1 MSYFDNQEIID
12 SSEIRKR
19 EIIHQMTDV
28 EFQPT
33 VIDKPENL
41 SRYNR
46 IPISQIAAAG
56 TSFDSIA
63 SAIKYVVS
71 GGKATTG
78 LYHVSV
84 PKGAELMKFKNG
96 TGFLGSVA
104 APNGSV
110 GGGQAVLKPLACD
123 PTTLFMAVALM
134 NLDKKLDKIQ
144 ELQKDMFAY
153 IKQRDKAKL
162 RGNLSF
168 LADILNNYKYHWD
181 SNNYKLAN
189 IVETQE
195 IKRESEQNIEFYR
208 SRISSKTRRK
218 GFLQVDQQ
226 IQKQLDEVE
235 GLFRDYSL
243 ALYIHAFAS
252 FLEVMLLENFNH
264 DYLNNVSKKI
274 ENNSVEY
281 KELYTSSYN
290 KIEHALR
297 RSVQGQ
303 VLGSLAKINK
313 DAGKIVGKIPLIE
326 KTQLDESLNKA
337 GNDLW
342 NTKSKNIN
350 RRMKGLVKTQSSQVK
365 PFVENLSMIDTLYNK
380 PFELIFD
387 EKYLYLK

>member
-1 MSYFDNQEIID
+1 M
-12 SSEIRKR
+12 
-19 EIIHQMTDV
+19 
-28 EFQPT
+28 
-33 VIDKPENL
+33 
-41 SRYNR
+41 
-46 IPISQIAAAG
+46 
-56 TSFDSIA
+56 
-63 SAIKYVVS
+63 
-71 GGKATTG
+71 
-78 LYHVSV
+78 
-84 PKGAELMKFKNG
+84 
-96 TGFLGSVA
+96 
-104 APNGSV
+104 
-110 GGGQAVLKPLACD
+110 
-123 PTTLFMAVALM
+123 
-134 NLDKKLDKIQ
+134 
-144 ELQKDMFAY
+144 
-153 IKQRDKAKL
+153 
-162 RGNLSF
+162 
-168 LADILNNYKYHWD
+168 
-181 SNNYKLAN
+181 
-189 IVETQE
+189 
-195 IKRESEQNIEFYR
+195 
-208 SRISSKTRRK
+208 
-218 GFLQVDQQ
+218 QVDQQ

>member
-1 MSYFDNQEIID
+1 MSYSDNHEIID
-12 SSEIRKR
+12 SSETKKR
-19 EIIHQMTDV
+19 EIIQQMTDV

-41 SRYNR
+41 SKYNK
-46 IPISQIAAAG
+46 IPISRIAASG
-56 TSFDSIA
+56 TSFDSVA
-63 SAIKYVVS
+63 SAIKYVAS
-71 GGKATTG
+71 GGKATSG

-84 PKGAELMKFKNG
+84 PKGAELMKFKDG
-96 TGFLGSVA
+96 SGFLGSVA
-104 APNGSV
+104 ASNGGV
-110 GGGQAVLKPLACD
+110 GGGQAVLKPLACN

-134 NLDKKLDKIQ
+134 SMDKKLDKIQ

-195 IKRESEQNIEFYR
+195 IKRASEQDIEFYR
-208 SRISSKTRRK
+208 SLIKSKTMRK

-226 IQKQLDEVE
+226 IQKHLDEIE

-252 FLEVMLLENFNH
+252 FLEVLLLENFNH
-264 DYLNNVSKKI
+264 DYLKNVLKKI
-274 ENNSVEY
+274 DNSSVKY
-281 KELYTSSYN
+281 RELYTSSYN

-297 RSVQGQ
+297 HSVQGQ
-303 VLGSLAKINK
+303 VLGGLAKINK
-313 DAGKIVGKIPLIE
+313 DAGKIVGRIPLIE

-350 RRMKGLVKTQSSQVK
+350 RRMKGLVKAQNSQVK
-365 PFVENLSMIDTLYNK
+365 PFVENLTMIDSLYNK
-380 PFELIFD
+380 PFELVFD

>member
-337 GNDLW
+337 GNNLW